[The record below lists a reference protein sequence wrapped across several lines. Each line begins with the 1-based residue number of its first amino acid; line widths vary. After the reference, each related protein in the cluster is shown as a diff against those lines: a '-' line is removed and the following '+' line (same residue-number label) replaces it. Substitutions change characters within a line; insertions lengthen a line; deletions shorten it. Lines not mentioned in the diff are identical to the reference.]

1 MTSNPVKITDTTF
14 RDAHQ
19 SLLATRLRMA
29 DMEPLAEEMD
39 AVGFHSMEVWGGATF
54 DAATRFLAEDPWDRL
69 RSFKRLMPN
78 TPLMM
83 LLRGQSLVGYRTYA
97 DDVVDAFVARSAG
110 AGIDVFR
117 VFDALNDPQNIQ
129 RAADAVRKNGKHLQL
144 AVCYSVT
151 EEGRLGGPIYNLDYF
166 VERARLF
173 QEMGADSIC
182 IKDMGGVMAP
192 YDAYQL
198 FTALKPVLD
207 VPLQLHTH
215 YTSGMASMT
224 ALKAIEAGVDVVD
237 ACLAPLALRT
247 SQPAVE
253 PIVVT
258 LWRTERESGLDL
270 QKLLRLGDRLEEV
283 LPKYRAD
290 MESPKAAVIDAKV
303 LSHQIPGGM
312 ASNLVSQ
319 LREAGALE
327 RLDEVLEEI
336 PRTRRELG
344 YPPLVT
350 PMSQMVGSQSVSNV
364 LFGRYQMVS
373 GQIKDYVNGL
383 YGKPAAELDP
393 GVVESAFQGDDS
405 GPHPIS
411 GRPADVLEPEL
422 EAARAAIEHM
432 SSDEDDVL
440 TYALYP
446 TTGMSFLR
454 IKHGLDPAP
463 EETKERDGAA
473 ARERRSMAVST
484 GPGPAGAPPRSAN
497 VRRFNVFVG
506 DEFYRVEVDEARSD
520 LVAGPD
526 DSGGGGRVAASLTAP
541 PVAAADETSIVAP
554 LPGIVLHYS
563 VEVGAQVKTG
573 DPVVVLEAMKM
584 ENTLPSPVDGT
595 VRATPLQPGA
605 TVAKDDVLAVIGT

>member
-1 MTSNPVKITDTTF
+1 M
-14 RDAHQ
+14 R
-19 SLLATRLRMA
+19 
-29 DMEPLAEEMD
+29 
-39 AVGFHSMEVWGGATF
+39 
-54 DAATRFLAEDPWDRL
+54 
-69 RSFKRLMPN
+69 
-78 TPLMM
+78 
-83 LLRGQSLVGYRTYA
+83 
-97 DDVVDAFVARSAG
+97 G

-192 YDAYQL
+192 YDAYEL

-290 MESPKAAVIDAKV
+290 MESPKAAVIDVKV

-393 GVVESAFQGDDS
+393 GVVESVFQGDDS
-405 GPHPIS
+405 GPHPMS
-411 GRPADVLEPEL
+411 GRPADVLEPEM
-422 EAARAAIEHM
+422 EAARAAIEHI

-473 ARERRSMAVST
+473 ARERQSMAVST
-484 GPGPAGAPPRSAN
+484 GPGPADAPPRSAN

-520 LVAGPD
+520 LAAAPD
-526 DSGGGGRVAASLTAP
+526 DSGGGGRVSASLTAP

>member
-1 MTSNPVKITDTTF
+1 
-14 RDAHQ
+14 
-19 SLLATRLRMA
+19 
-29 DMEPLAEEMD
+29 
-39 AVGFHSMEVWGGATF
+39 
-54 DAATRFLAEDPWDRL
+54 
-69 RSFKRLMPN
+69 
-78 TPLMM
+78 
-83 LLRGQSLVGYRTYA
+83 
-97 DDVVDAFVARSAG
+97 
-110 AGIDVFR
+110 
-117 VFDALNDPQNIQ
+117 
-129 RAADAVRKNGKHLQL
+129 
-144 AVCYSVT
+144 
-151 EEGRLGGPIYNLDYF
+151 
-166 VERARLF
+166 
-173 QEMGADSIC
+173 
-182 IKDMGGVMAP
+182 
-192 YDAYQL
+192 
-198 FTALKPVLD
+198 
-207 VPLQLHTH
+207 
-215 YTSGMASMT
+215 
-224 ALKAIEAGVDVVD
+224 
-237 ACLAPLALRT
+237 
-247 SQPAVE
+247 
-253 PIVVT
+253 
-258 LWRTERESGLDL
+258 
-270 QKLLRLGDRLEEV
+270 
-283 LPKYRAD
+283 
-290 MESPKAAVIDAKV
+290 
-303 LSHQIPGGM
+303 
-312 ASNLVSQ
+312 
-319 LREAGALE
+319 
-327 RLDEVLEEI
+327 
-336 PRTRRELG
+336 
-344 YPPLVT
+344 
-350 PMSQMVGSQSVSNV
+350 MSQMVGSQSVSNV

-405 GPHPIS
+405 GPHPMS

-473 ARERRSMAVST
+473 ARERQSMAVST

-520 LVAGPD
+520 LAAGPD
-526 DSGGGGRVAASLTAP
+526 DSGGGGRVSASLTAP